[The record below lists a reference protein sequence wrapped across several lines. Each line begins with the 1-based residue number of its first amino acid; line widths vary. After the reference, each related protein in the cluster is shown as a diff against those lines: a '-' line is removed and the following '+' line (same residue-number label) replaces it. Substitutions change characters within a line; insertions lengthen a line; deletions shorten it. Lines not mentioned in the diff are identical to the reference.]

1 MASEVSVSLRPSG
14 RLCRKTPQRLLL
26 SAVHCDCDDLPETTA
41 SEDVPLL
48 AAFFERQS
56 REEATR
62 DLVEVVRAV
71 VKDLPARHPYAGSWQ
86 QESAQLLQESHLDER
101 DVPYPFPSIFHG
113 FRWMLRGFS
122 MVFDGFFDG
131 FRSISCLFA
140 LRLRQ
145 WGRGPG
151 PGRQQRP
158 GELLTPTEFGAVQRS
173 RASRSGWGAPAGRR
187 STQTAHLGLGAVS
200 KVAQNSS

>member
-14 RLCRKTPQRLLL
+14 RLRRKTPQRLLL

-41 SEDVPLL
+41 SEDAPLL

-56 REEATR
+56 LEEATR

-101 DVPYPFPSIFHG
+101 DVPYLFHPCSMDFDGCCEG
-113 FRWMLRGFS
+113 FRCCS
-122 MVFDGFFDG
+122 MV
-131 FRSISCLFA
+131 
-140 LRLRQ
+140 
-145 WGRGPG
+145 
-151 PGRQQRP
+151 
-158 GELLTPTEFGAVQRS
+158 
-173 RASRSGWGAPAGRR
+173 
-187 STQTAHLGLGAVS
+187 
-200 KVAQNSS
+200 SSLINL